1 MGEMLDAVL
10 SSLSAHV
17 AVVDADGVILAA
29 NDPWIDFDAARIS
42 IFGHGSVERT
52 LEPLIPGANYVHA
65 LRLAAEAG
73 APGSLLA
80 AQVADGLT
88 GVLAG
93 ELTQFS
99 KQFPY
104 RSADGAQQW
113 FEISIVPLR
122 ERPGAI
128 VTRADVTARTLTIE
142 ALAHQ
147 ASHDPLTGLPNRTG
161 LRERLASLVPS
172 AVTGPRAALLLTDL
186 DGFKA
191 VNDGLGHGAGDDVLV
206 EASRRLREAA
216 GPGPVLARLGGDEFA
231 ILLPKAL
238 PEQAVAIAART
249 VEAFTEPFDVAGLRL
264 TVTASVGVAVVDSS
278 HQLPADLI
286 RDADA
291 AMYRAKE
298 AGRSRYAVFD
308 AELRDGAMRRLQ
320 VLDRLRQALA
330 SPDEF
335 GLTLAYQPL
344 VSMADRQLCGVEA
357 LSRWL
362 DPVLGRVSPPEF
374 IGAAEDSGLI
384 VKVGTWAL
392 TQACSQVRER
402 EGLSLSVN
410 VSPRQL
416 ADARIIAVVDEA
428 LRGSGLSPHRLCL
441 EITESAVMADI
452 DTAVARLGRLRDRGV
467 HIALD
472 DFGTGWS
479 SLGQLRRLPVDK
491 LKVDRVF
498 VEALGRDDSA
508 TAVVTAI
515 VALAQGLG
523 MSVTAEGVETED
535 QFRRLRD
542 LGVDDAQG
550 YLLGRPGELADLDE
564 GSPGLVPEAPG
575 APVTPSVPGQRA
587 QGAQGPSHLPAH

>member
-1 MGEMLDAVL
+1 MLDAVL

-17 AVVDADGVILAA
+17 AVLDGDGVIVAA
-29 NDPWIDFDAARIS
+29 NAPWIDFDATRQ
-42 IFGHGSVERT
+42 SVLGDSSTRRVD
-52 LEPLIPGANYVHA
+52 PLVPGANYLFVCRA
-65 LRLAAEAG
+65 AAESGQPGAQAAG
-73 APGSLLA
+73 EIAHG
-80 AQVADGLT
+80 VAE
-88 GVLAG
+88 VLAG
-93 ELTQFS
+93 RLPQFS

-104 RSADGAQQW
+104 RGPDGEQLW
-113 FEISIVPLR
+113 FELTVVTLTD
-122 ERPGAI
+122 RPGAI

-161 LRERLASLVPS
+161 LRERLHTLVPGADS
-172 AVTGPRAALLLTDL
+172 GPRACLLFIDL

-216 GPGPVLARLGGDEFA
+216 GRGPVIGRLGGDEFA
-231 ILLPKAL
+231 VLLPSVQ
-238 PEQAVAIAART
+238 PEVGVAAAARI

-264 TVTASVGVAVVDSS
+264 TVTASVGVAVADAA
-278 HQLPADLI
+278 HQAPADLM

-298 AGRSRYAVFD
+298 GGRSRYAVFD
-308 AELRDGAMRRLQ
+308 SELRDGAMRRLQ

-330 SPDEF
+330 APDDF
-335 GLTLAYQPL
+335 GLSLAYQPL
-344 VSMADRQLCGVEA
+344 VTMADRSLCGVEA

-362 DPVLGRVSPPEF
+362 DPVLGRVTPPEF
-374 IGAAEDSGLI
+374 IGVAEDSGLI

-392 TQACSQVRER
+392 TRACSQVREQ

-416 ADARIIAVVDEA
+416 ADARILTVVDEA
-428 LRGSGLSPHRLCL
+428 LRDSGLPPQRLCL
-441 EITESAVMADI
+441 EITESAVMADL
-452 DTAVARLGRLRDRGV
+452 DTAVARLSRLRDRGV

-498 VEALGRDDSA
+498 VDALGRDDSS

-535 QFRRLRD
+535 QYSRLRD

-550 YLLGRPGELADLDE
+550 YLLGRPGSLEDLAT
-564 GSPGLVPEAPG
+564 
-575 APVTPSVPGQRA
+575 APVTQPADAPAAPSGVPAQRRDVVT
-587 QGAQGPSHLPAH
+587 GPSHLPGH